1 MITPHGYKQA
11 NKDNHMQIKVKEL
24 KRGTD
29 CHVLDNIAGNLICA
43 IAVQRTLGKM
53 PTLNISD
60 ELLIAEPHQLYFIM
74 LFILKV
80 YSS

>member
-29 CHVLDNIAGNLICA
+29 CHVLDNIAGNLIHVCA
-43 IAVQRTLGKM
+43 NPLQSNEHLAKCPL
-53 PTLNISD
+53 
-60 ELLIAEPHQLYFIM
+60 
-74 LFILKV
+74 
-80 YSS
+80 